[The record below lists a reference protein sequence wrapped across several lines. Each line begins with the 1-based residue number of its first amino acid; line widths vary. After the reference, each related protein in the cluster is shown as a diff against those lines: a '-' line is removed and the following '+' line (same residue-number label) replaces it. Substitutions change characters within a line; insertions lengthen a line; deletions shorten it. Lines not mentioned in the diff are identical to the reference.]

1 MKRMPPSARGAR
13 PTDPRLSRRLWLQ
26 AAGGGGA
33 ASLVSISLLDLLAQD
48 PRLLGA
54 ARAMSAM
61 TGVELPEKWL
71 EPAASL
77 VGVILDYSKVLRK
90 LDLGELEPATFFMAR

>member
-1 MKRMPPSARGAR
+1 MKTMPPSARGAR
-13 PTDPRLSRRLWLQ
+13 LTTPQLSRRLWLQ
-26 AAGGGGA
+26 GAAGGGA
-33 ASLVSISLLDLLAQD
+33 ALVSVSLLDLLAQD

-54 ARAMSAM
+54 ARSMSAM

-71 EPAASL
+71 EPATSL

-90 LDLGELEPATFFMAR
+90 LDLGELEPATFFVAR